1 MNLFFLLKH
10 GGKTMVNKRFYLG
23 ILVMTL
29 VFGMTVLGNLEAQTG
44 NSQETLYSIGDIGP
58 AKGLIFYD
66 KGVFSNGW
74 RYLEAAPLET
84 EFKVQWGG
92 YKQDISGTSPM
103 VGRGK
108 QNTEIIIERL
118 ILLGDLGKAAQ
129 LCANLKFEGF
139 SDWFLPSK
147 EELVLMQKILK
158 RNNLGDFSNNMYWS
172 STQFSKDQAYY
183 INFRSGKDDM
193 SHKDQVRSVRAIR
206 AF

>member
-1 MNLFFLLKH
+1 
-10 GGKTMVNKRFYLG
+10 MVNKRFYLG

>member
-1 MNLFFLLKH
+1 
-10 GGKTMVNKRFYLG
+10 MVNKKFWLG
-23 ILVMTL
+23 ILVMVL
-29 VFGMTVLGNLEAQTG
+29 LFGMTVVGNLKAQTG
-44 NSQETLYSIGDIGP
+44 NGQETLYSIGDIGP

-92 YKQDISGTSPM
+92 YKQDLSGTSPM
-103 VGRGK
+103 IGRGK

-118 ILLGDLGKAAQ
+118 KLLGDLGKAAQ

-147 EELVLMQKILK
+147 EELVLMYKILK
-158 RNNLGDFSNNMYWS
+158 RNNLGNFYSDRYWS

-183 INFRSGKDDM
+183 INFKNGKDNM
-193 SHKDQVRSVRAIR
+193 SHKDQIRNVRAIR